1 MAKNVMLR
9 GHYVLGKV
17 LELVERQCRNAGH
30 FTQGVMGHKSP
41 RLRLV
46 SDLAALAEQPVDTI
60 GSTRVDFAI
69 PLTNNDGQFF
79 AVEEIAA
86 VLVAICKVAGGF
98 SCALGLGFSF
108 GETVSI
114 DLVLWSSAVVANDKV
129 AALRIELETLQPML
143 KQDSIFAS
151 MSPATVAFLVAND
164 NAPDENLA
172 G

>member
-1 MAKNVMLR
+1 MSKNVMLKAS
-9 GHYVLGKV
+9 YIVGKV

-30 FTQGVMGHKSP
+30 FTQGVFGRKSP

-46 SDLAALAEQPVDTI
+46 SGSAAPAEQPADTI
-60 GSTRVDFAI
+60 GSTRVNFAI
-69 PLTNNDGQFF
+69 PLTDNDGQYF

-86 VLVAICKVAGGF
+86 VLVAIAKVAGGF

-108 GETVSI
+108 GVTVSI

-129 AALRIELETLQPML
+129 AALRAELETLQPAL

-151 MSPATVAFLVAND
+151 MSPTTVEFLVAND
-164 NAPDENLA
+164 NVPDENLA